1 MLLNAPPECIQFTGL
16 TIYRGYMSNLLTAAT
31 AATGIEGHTG
41 DKPVRVIQVVGL
53 TVKKAIRYFILSKG
67 KGL

>member
-31 AATGIEGHTG
+31 GIEGHTG

-53 TVKKAIRYFILSKG
+53 SVKKAIKYFILSKG

>member
-1 MLLNAPPECIQFTGL
+1 
-16 TIYRGYMSNLLTAAT
+16 MSNLLTAET

-53 TVKKAIRYFILSKG
+53 TVKKAIKYFILSKG